1 MRRFYGVIFIL
12 GVVLLA
18 ACNDDNSDQSG
29 KPGEGPG
36 RIELSVTGRVGTV
49 TGEKLINYVKSL
61 DLFLFR
67 ENTNGIYLLTE
78 TASLDKEQ
86 LDALT
91 NSTTGSNAGFTEPKD
106 VDFDNLPIGN
116 YMIVGLGNML
126 DSTGMELENANL
138 TGAVIGNTMDQVIAS
153 VVSGNTAPRLFFGQ
167 TERIVLGSAM
177 PVTPQLTLFRKVA
190 MFYLTLENVPSAV
203 KRIDVGIQNTY
214 GAFDM
219 TGDFLSNR
227 IISVVSSNEYMFTED
242 QPQLPIGVIALP
254 TVAGQQSAFT
264 LTFYLDNGQVIDIP
278 LQNEYTLK
286 SNTITKLTAT
296 IDANQSGGVWK
307 VDLTLSISADVEWNV
322 DQEPGIII

>member
-61 DLFLFR
+61 DLCLFR

-286 SNTITKLTAT
+286 SNTITKLPAT